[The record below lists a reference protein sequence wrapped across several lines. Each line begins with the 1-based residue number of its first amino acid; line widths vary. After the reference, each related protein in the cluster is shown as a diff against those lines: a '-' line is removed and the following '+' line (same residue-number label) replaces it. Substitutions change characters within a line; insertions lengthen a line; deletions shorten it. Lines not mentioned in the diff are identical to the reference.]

1 MTEKSNKIYI
11 VEDDELLSLVLLEG
25 FRKEGYEVTR
35 DSGLRD
41 VVKRLEE
48 SRPDLLLLDINLPYN
63 SGLQILEELKQKNI
77 VCPVIMITGDD
88 TAETAVTALK
98 LGAYDYIT
106 KPFEMEKLKIIAR
119 NALEAE
125 QLKRTVEHFR
135 DDALSNKIIGKSPV
149 MMRLIEELKKI
160 ASQRVLNVLIIGE
173 SGTGKELVSRAIH
186 NASPA
191 CLNPF
196 IAVNCAA
203 LPQGLL
209 ESELFGYEKGA
220 FTDAKAQKKGLFEEA
235 DRGTLVLDEIG
246 DMDISLQAKL
256 LRVLESRTIR
266 RIGGHKEIPFDVMVV
281 ATTNRD
287 LNKLQKEGRF
297 RQDLFYRLNM
307 FSLRVPP
314 LRERKED
321 IPVIAEFLLSQC
333 RNEFGRDGMMLS
345 PDAMEVLKNYD
356 WPGNVRE
363 LKSLFAKVCLLE
375 ETDVI
380 GPEHIYRRLELS
392 PEKQSAMPSALP
404 DAGVSLNEMEKR
416 LIQEILVKA
425 KGNMTKAAKLLNITY
440 DTLRYRM
447 KKFDIRY

>member
-1 MTEKSNKIYI
+1 MTEKSNRIYI
-11 VEDDELLSLVLLEG
+11 VEDDELISLVLLEG
-25 FRKEGYEVTR
+25 FKKEGYEVTR

-48 SRPDLLLLDINLPYN
+48 SRPDLLLLDINLPHN

-119 NALEAE
+119 NALEAA
-125 QLKRTVEHFR
+125 QLKKTVEHFR
-135 DDALSNKIIGKSPV
+135 DDALSSTIIGKSPAMV
-149 MMRLIEELKKI
+149 RLIEEVKKI
-160 ASQRVLNVLIIGE
+160 ASQRVLNVLIVGE

-196 IAVNCAA
+196 IAINCAA

-209 ESELFGYEKGA
+209 ESELFGYEKGS

-321 IPVIAEFLLSQC
+321 IPVIAEFFLSQC

-345 PDAMEVLKNYD
+345 PDAMEVLKTYD

-380 GPEHIYRRLELS
+380 GPEHIYRRLEVS
-392 PEKQSAMPSALP
+392 PEKQSAVPSALP
-404 DAGVSLNEMEKR
+404 DEGVSLNDVEKK
-416 LIQEILVKA
+416 LIQETLVKA

-447 KKFDIRY
+447 KKFDIKY